1 LCQHTLVSA
10 TVVRATSCAFAFISA
25 AWRGTVGPSCNIR
38 SPSHAI
44 VTYQTHIELVLAGY
58 STLLR
63 NLSALCGLRRRIVW
77 AGRLGLGRLLRHAA
91 TIRIDEILGSRCDAR
106 WDASRSRGAPHQT
119 GARWSRTVTSDGA
132 GSNYPAPTATRW
144 ASSLRR
150 AVT

>member
-1 LCQHTLVSA
+1 
-10 TVVRATSCAFAFISA
+10 
-25 AWRGTVGPSCNIR
+25 VGPSCNIR

-91 TIRIDEILGSRCDAR
+91 TVRIEEILGSRCDAR
-106 WDASRSRGAPHQT
+106 WDASRSKEGQHQM
-119 GARWSRTVTSDGA
+119 GARWSGR
-132 GSNYPAPTATRW
+132 
-144 ASSLRR
+144 
-150 AVT
+150 